1 MRTLLLRARNSGRW
15 LLVFILWGSLAGSTL
30 EAQFGLITREEA
42 LASAFPDASVADER
56 IFLTDEQAER
66 IEAISRV
73 DLSGKLFARY
83 VVSRNGMVVGR
94 SYIDTHQVRTKKE
107 SLLVS
112 LDASGR
118 VQRIDVTVF
127 LEPPE
132 FIAGP
137 SWMRQF
143 YDKPLDR
150 DLAIQRAIRPIA
162 GATLTAYA
170 VSESVR
176 RVMAMDQVLTAD
188 METTP

>member
-1 MRTLLLRARNSGRW
+1 MRTLLRARNSGRW
-15 LLVFILWGSLAGSTL
+15 LVFIVLGSLAGSTL

-66 IEAISRV
+66 IEAIARV
-73 DLSGKLFARY
+73 DLNGKLYARY

-94 SYIDTHQVRTKKE
+94 AYIDTHQVRTKKE

-132 FIAGP
+132 YIAGP

-143 YDKPLDR
+143 HGKPLDG

-170 VSESVR
+170 VSEAVR
-176 RVMAMDQVLTAD
+176 RVMAIDQVLAAE
-188 METTP
+188 MEATP

>member
-1 MRTLLLRARNSGRW
+1 M
-15 LLVFILWGSLAGSTL
+15 

-42 LASAFPDASVADER
+42 LASVFPDATAAAER

-66 IEAISRV
+66 IETIARV
-73 DLSGKLFARY
+73 DLDSKLYARY
-83 VVSRNGMVVGR
+83 IVSRRGVVVGR
-94 SYIDTHQVRTKKE
+94 AYVDTHQVRTKNE

-118 VQRIDVTVF
+118 VQRIDVTAF

-132 FIAGP
+132 YIAGP

-143 YDKPLDR
+143 HGKPLDE

-162 GATLTAYA
+162 GAALTAQA
-170 VSESVR
+170 VSRAVR
-176 RVMAMDQVLTAD
+176 RVMAIDQVLTTAV
-188 METTP
+188 EATP

>member
-1 MRTLLLRARNSGRW
+1 MRSLLYVRNSKR
-15 LLVFILWGSLAGSTL
+15 LLVLIVWGFLAGSTL
-30 EAQFGLITREEA
+30 DAQFGLITREEA
-42 LASAFPDASVADER
+42 LASVFPEATVAAER

-66 IEAISRV
+66 IETIARV
-73 DLSGKLFARY
+73 ELNAKLYARY
-83 VVSRNGMVVGR
+83 IASRSGVVVGR
-94 SYIDTHQVRTKKE
+94 AYVDTHQVRTKKQ

-132 FIAGP
+132 YIAGP

-143 YDKPLDR
+143 HDKPLDG

-162 GATLTAYA
+162 GATLTAHA
-170 VSESVR
+170 VNQAVR
-176 RVMAMDQVLTAD
+176 RVMAMDQVLTA
-188 METTP
+188 ELEGPP